1 MNNILDNTAEGK
13 TGDANQSGKQSYSLV
28 RQETAANQENLF
40 GGALE
45 NLVSEDS
52 LLGNDIFGD
61 PENLPAGHYLMA
73 LHFFEALMHCL
84 QTEAM
89 AL

>member
-1 MNNILDNTAEGK
+1 MNYALENTGNGK
-13 TGDANQSGKQSYSLV
+13 TVDTNKSGKQSYSLV
-28 RQETAANQENLF
+28 RQETAGNQENLF

-61 PENLPAGHYLMA
+61 PDNLPSGYCLMA
-73 LHFFEALMHCL
+73 LQFFEELMF
-84 QTEAM
+84 
-89 AL
+89 